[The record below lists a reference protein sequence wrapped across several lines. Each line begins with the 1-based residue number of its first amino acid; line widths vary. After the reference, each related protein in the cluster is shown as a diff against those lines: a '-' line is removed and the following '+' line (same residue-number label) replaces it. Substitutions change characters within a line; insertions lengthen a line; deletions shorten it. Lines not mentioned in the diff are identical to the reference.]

1 MLKNILMKTIA
12 EAKNQFLKLPD
23 YFFPEYCEMIRA
35 KAELDAAKKKYQAA
49 KAKWLKIK
57 RRRET

>member
-1 MLKNILMKTIA
+1 MKTIA